1 MTKINNKTAKISLQ
15 AKEIE
20 NGILIVK
27 ICGSE
32 NSMCELDMQT
42 ITSFEYESDKL
53 LSQCKLK
60 LIIDMSKV
68 QYMDSEGLFA
78 IFDFHKKV
86 KSKRGNVVIIDPML
100 KVKKTFEITKMSDQI
115 KIMDNEKE
123 AIIFLKTIGVFR

>member
-60 LIIDMSKV
+60 LIIDMAYV
-68 QYMDSEGLFA
+68 DHVDSEGVWSVFELDRKA
-78 IFDFHKKV
+78 KEKKV
-86 KSKRGNVVIIDPML
+86 KIVFVNVTENVKRVFDMTKL
-100 KVKKTFEITKMSDQI
+100 STKVKMAGSEIEATNFLTK
-115 KIMDNEKE
+115 E
-123 AIIFLKTIGVFR
+123 L